1 MDLGNPP
8 GPIWYLEP
16 AFQYYRYIP
25 IFSVTFSTFNTFS
38 KFVIYLF
45 FYSSFY
51 ENAITLIPLELPFY
65 PALQVSLSNTV
76 LHFRPTLL
84 PIQNMLLI
92 NI

>member
-1 MDLGNPP
+1 MDLGNPRR
-8 GPIWYLEP
+8 PIWYLEP
-16 AFQYYRYIP
+16 AFQYYKYIP

-38 KFVIYLF
+38 KFVIH
-45 FYSSFY
+45 
-51 ENAITLIPLELPFY
+51 LIPLELPFY

-84 PIQNMLLI
+84 PIHNMLLI